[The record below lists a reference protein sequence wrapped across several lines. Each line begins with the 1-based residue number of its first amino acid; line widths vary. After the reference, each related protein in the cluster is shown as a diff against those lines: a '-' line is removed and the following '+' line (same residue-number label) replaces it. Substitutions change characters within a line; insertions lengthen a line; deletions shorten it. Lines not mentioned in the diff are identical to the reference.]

1 MGKKLYLIYGGILV
15 GMTALIHL
23 FFPSAWSSWVTK
35 TNQLFAGTRPQFL
48 GLFILGSFFYFAFFL
63 LWGIAFMASFGK
75 VKYPEGSEG
84 YTPPISVLVP
94 ARNEEN
100 VIVNTLESYKNSNYP
115 KENLELV
122 IIASGSTDKTV
133 EICEKYKEHL
143 NIQIVTEAQ
152 EKKGK
157 PAALNL
163 GLKHASHDIVC
174 VYDADNHVG
183 AETLNALARPFYD
196 SGIDVTVGPT
206 QARNWN
212 VNSWTK
218 AVYVDF
224 CYFCSMGLYFETRA
238 RLGRN
243 LWILGRNYAIRKNV
257 LEEFGGWN
265 EDALTEDLHL
275 SVQLTVAGKKF
286 FHAPEA
292 LSTEITPTT
301 WDGIKAQRKQWVA
314 GYKQSLD
321 SAMELDKRSV
331 ILRNFGMLHFGHVV
345 NFSVG
350 AIVAALI
357 FGFIGD
363 FFIML
368 VCLSIF
374 AFCLGLIVNAL
385 RKYGE
390 GKYKLL
396 LYFPW
401 YFVLMFYM
409 FAIQFM
415 NLEDIEWD
423 VTPKMESPIQTPVE

>member
-15 GMTALIHL
+15 GITALVHL
-23 FFPSAWSSWVTK
+23 IFGFFFPAWSYWVVQ
-35 TNQLFAGTRPQFL
+35 TNLMFAGVNNGFIWVFCL
-48 GLFILGSFFYFAFFL
+48 GAFFYVVYFFL
-63 LWGIAFMASFGK
+63 WGVTFLASFGK

-94 ARNEEN
+94 ARNEEK
-100 VIVNTLESYKNSNYP
+100 VIENTLESYKNSDYP
-115 KENLELV
+115 KDSLELV

-133 EICEKYKEHL
+133 EICEKYKEYL

-163 GLKHASHDIVC
+163 GLKHASNDIIC
-174 VYDADNHVG
+174 VYDADNHVS
-183 AETLNALARPFYD
+183 AKCLNALVQPFYD
-196 SGIDVTVGPT
+196 SGIDVAMGPT
-206 QARNWN
+206 RARNWD

-238 RLGRN
+238 KLGRN

-286 FHAPEA
+286 FHVPKAI
-292 LSTEITPTT
+292 STEITPTT
-301 WDGIKAQRKQWVA
+301 WDGIKAQRRQWVA

-331 ILRNFGMLHFGHVV
+331 ILRNFGMLHYGHVV

-350 AIVAALI
+350 AIIAALL
-357 FGFIGD
+357 FGLFGEYFVMFI
-363 FFIML
+363 
-368 VCLSIF
+368 CLSIF
-374 AFCLGLIVNAL
+374 TFCFGLIVNAL

-396 LYFPW
+396 LYYPW

-415 NLEDIEWD
+415 NLEEVEWD
-423 VTPKMESPIQTPVE
+423 VTPKTE